1 MDAKGECVAAN
12 QILSWA
18 AKLRPVLNF
27 IKRRGL
33 KAMFLAL
40 DDLWLYNYHNHQY
53 DGTPLTI
60 FETIQFIEEKQWEV
74 TGMDG
79 PKETVETAIE
89 AISLYNPQSNKRYM
103 EEERKNNL
111 FVASTMDFFA
121 FHVPL
126 VLVLVFLL
134 NRLFYC
140 LFDFKISS
148 VLRPYCF
155 WWIIFLLLIQGNV
168 EFFTFLAFRNC
179 LTPFQFNVPTTLLQV
194 LMMLMFFLVVLAAFG
209 CYLWYYREYGKL
221 AKYFLVNMFRFPSS
235 YRLMIPLYGVR
246 PFLKGT
252 IHALMFYHWS
262 TQVWMLFTA

>member
-1 MDAKGECVAAN
+1 
-12 QILSWA
+12 
-18 AKLRPVLNF
+18 
-27 IKRRGL
+27 
-33 KAMFLAL
+33 MFLAL

-53 DGTPLTI
+53 DGTALTI

-89 AISLYNPQSNKRYM
+89 DISLYNPQSNKRYM

-155 WWIIFLLLIQGNV
+155 WWIIF
-168 EFFTFLAFRNC
+168 
-179 LTPFQFNVPTTLLQV
+179 
-194 LMMLMFFLVVLAAFG
+194 
-209 CYLWYYREYGKL
+209 
-221 AKYFLVNMFRFPSS
+221 
-235 YRLMIPLYGVR
+235 
-246 PFLKGT
+246 
-252 IHALMFYHWS
+252 
-262 TQVWMLFTA
+262 